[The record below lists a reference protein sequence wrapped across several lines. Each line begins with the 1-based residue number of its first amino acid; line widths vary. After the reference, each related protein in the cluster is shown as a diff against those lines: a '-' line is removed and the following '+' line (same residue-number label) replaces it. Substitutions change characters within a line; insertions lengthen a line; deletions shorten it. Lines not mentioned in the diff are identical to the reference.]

1 MKNKQFLFVIIFL
14 ILFSFVKKTFSEEVK
29 FEKGKDFVSI
39 SFNNAPPV
47 YKVDFYNYG
56 MNIVAK
62 GLSIH
67 QMKIFKFQQDI
78 VVRTIPLDKEKALV
92 KIQYPIKNLE
102 KHIKIYDKDKFV
114 IKIYQKPITVSDAN
128 TEKSIV
134 DEAKKLSLINT
145 SPVTPAMQKHSVV
158 TTTAAPVKKFK
169 EQREITKKTVQD
181 NRKTD
186 NNLFS
191 LENNSGFSK
200 NIVKTYSILFALCVT
215 IILGAFLFRKFYG
228 KLSPSISRGV
238 IKVLYKKDISPKKS
252 IAITKILNEY
262 YILGLTSHSI
272 SYIDKISSDTVLEE
286 LQLIEGEKEKDKFI
300 KYLKNEE
307 KKEEKTKEQN
317 TDKDKMIKM
326 IQVKLKEYKNN
337 FNNVS

>member
-14 ILFSFVKKTFSEEVK
+14 ILFSFVKKTFSEDVN

-39 SFNNAPPV
+39 SFKNAPPV

-56 MNIVAK
+56 MNVVAK
-62 GLSIH
+62 GLNIR
-67 QMKIFKFQQDI
+67 QMRIFKFQQDV

-102 KHIKIYDKDKFV
+102 KHIKIYDKDKFI
-114 IKIYQKPITVSDAN
+114 IKIYQNPLTVAN
-128 TEKSIV
+128 ANAEKSIV

-145 SPVTPAMQKHSVV
+145 SPVAPATQRHSVA
-158 TTTAAPVKKFK
+158 TTTVAPVKKFK
-169 EQREITKKTVQD
+169 EPGSTEKTVSNNQ
-181 NRKTD
+181 KTD
-186 NNLFS
+186 NLFS

-215 IILGAFLFRKFYG
+215 IIIGAFLFRKFYG
-228 KLSPSISRGV
+228 KLSPSINRGV

-262 YILGLTSHSI
+262 YILGITSHSI
-272 SYIDKISSDTVLEE
+272 SYIDKILSDTVLEE